1 MLAENAGE
9 LDAEFALRRAHV
21 DVVQFK
27 TERLVN
33 ADRTGAVG
41 NQLAA
46 NHSHRDP
53 PVERIEEQVAAG
65 AGQILHM
72 SIEDGESVG
81 YGKRVVG
88 RVEVG
93 GGCKMY
99 KKMDE

>member
-46 NHSHRDP
+46 NHRHRDP
-53 PVERIEEQVAAG
+53 LVERIEAQVAAG
-65 AGQILHM
+65 AGQILDM
-72 SIEDGESVG
+72 AIDAGQAIANRNIAVPPDRTSTRLNSSP
-81 YGKRVVG
+81 
-88 RVEVG
+88 
-93 GGCKMY
+93 
-99 KKMDE
+99 